1 MRKSI
6 YQLIREQK
14 TDWSEF
20 AEIVGFKNTL
30 QQIVVGMAMG
40 IILLVI
46 LGVGEWI
53 SRLIFEQL

>member
-14 TDWSEF
+14 TDWREF
-20 AEIVGFKNTL
+20 AEIVGFRNTM
-30 QQIVVGMAMG
+30 QQIAVGAAIG

-53 SRLIFEQL
+53 SRLIFS

>member
-14 TDWSEF
+14 TDWREF

-40 IILLVI
+40 IILLAV

-53 SRLIFEQL
+53 SRLIFE

>member
-20 AEIVGFKNTL
+20 AEIVGFRNTM

-40 IILLVI
+40 IILLAI
-46 LGVGEWI
+46 LGIGEWI
-53 SRLIFEQL
+53 SRLIFK

>member
-14 TDWSEF
+14 TDWREF
-20 AEIVGFKNTL
+20 AEIIGFKNTL
-30 QQIVVGMAMG
+30 QQIAVGGARG

-46 LGVGEWI
+46 LGVGECI
-53 SRLIFEQL
+53 SRLIFS

>member
-1 MRKSI
+1 MKKSI

-14 TDWSEF
+14 TDWCDF
-20 AEIVGFKNTL
+20 AEIVGFRNTM
-30 QQIVVGMAMG
+30 QQIAVGAAIG

-53 SRLIFEQL
+53 SRLIFS

>member
-14 TDWSEF
+14 TDWREF
-20 AEIVGFKNTL
+20 SEIVGFRNTM
-30 QQIVVGMAMG
+30 QQIAVGAAMG

-46 LGVGEWI
+46 LSVGEWI
-53 SRLIFEQL
+53 SRLIFE

>member
-1 MRKSI
+1 MKKSI

-14 TDWSEF
+14 TDWREF
-20 AEIVGFKNTL
+20 AEIIGLKNTM
-30 QQIVVGMAMG
+30 QQIAVGIAMG

-53 SRLIFEQL
+53 SRLIFS

>member
-20 AEIVGFKNTL
+20 AEIVGFRNTM
-30 QQIVVGMAMG
+30 QQIVVGAAMG
-40 IILLVI
+40 IILLAI
-46 LGVGEWI
+46 LGIGEWI
-53 SRLIFEQL
+53 SRLIFN

>member
-14 TDWSEF
+14 TDWREF
-20 AEIVGFKNTL
+20 AEIIGFKNTL
-30 QQIVVGMAMG
+30 QQIAVGAVMT
-40 IILLVI
+40 IILLVT

-53 SRLIFEQL
+53 SRLIFE

>member
-1 MRKSI
+1 MKKSI

-14 TDWSEF
+14 TEWREF
-20 AEIVGFKNTL
+20 AEIVGFKNSL
-30 QQIVVGMAMG
+30 QQIAVGMAMG

-53 SRLIFEQL
+53 SRLIFE

>member
-30 QQIVVGMAMG
+30 QQIVVGMAIG

-53 SRLIFEQL
+53 SRLIFE

>member
-14 TDWSEF
+14 TDWREF
-20 AEIVGFKNTL
+20 AEIVGFKNTM
-30 QQIVVGMAMG
+30 QQIAVGAAMG

-46 LGVGEWI
+46 LGVGGMI
-53 SRLIFEQL
+53 SRKIFE

>member
-14 TDWSEF
+14 TDWREF

-30 QQIVVGMAMG
+30 QQIAVGAA
-40 IILLVI
+40 I
-46 LGVGEWI
+46 LGIGERI
-53 SRLIFEQL
+53 SRLIFE